1 MFLLC
6 QIALQLV
13 RQGELKETA
22 NKDESVIS
30 SDEFSQQE
38 AEGDVSET
46 GMISK
51 DQSLELKVCH
61 NFLKKLKNYGCLKA
75 IKMRLSIQ
83 WNLLIVCL
91 LAAGPCKCREQ

>member
-22 NKDESVIS
+22 NKGESVIS

-75 IKMRLSIQ
+75 IIIPMESFDSL
-83 WNLLIVCL
+83 C